1 MFEGL
6 SIGSF
11 NEILNATCKKSLFE
25 QTAYH
30 VRQLGFK
37 NFAYRHQIS
46 GAASSRCMLDGF
58 PAEWRLRYDAA
69 DYLSIDPVVQHC
81 RCRTVPLIWHDDL
94 YTTSLAKLMR
104 DEAKSYGLV
113 YGLSCP
119 VHDRSGAISMLSMA
133 TDDPFE
139 HDASDILRLLSL
151 SQLLASFV
159 HAAMHE
165 LLDCRLRRQ
174 GSCDLTARE
183 RESLQ
188 WAGRGKTAWEIS
200 KILGI
205 SERTVVFHLSNAA
218 RKIGANNRA
227 QAVVI
232 ASARGLI

>member
-11 NEILNATCKKSLFE
+11 NEILSATCKKSLFE

-94 YTTSLAKLMR
+94 YTTSRAKLMR

>member
-6 SIGSF
+6 SICSF
-11 NEILNATCKKSLFE
+11 NEILSATCKKSLFE

-37 NFAYRHQIS
+37 NFAYRHQIAGMS
-46 GAASSRCMLDGF
+46 SSRCMLDGF

-81 RCRTVPLIWHDDL
+81 RCRTVPLIWNDEL
-94 YTTSLAKLMR
+94 YTTGRAKTMR

-139 HDASDILRLLSL
+139 RDTIDVLRLLSL

-159 HAAMHE
+159 HAAMQE

-232 ASARGLI
+232 ASARGMI